1 MRTGRRKEKRERS
14 PGNSEMKELWVSLLV
29 GDKSFVLL
37 FLSPACD
44 TGCCCPETG
53 KYCPPP
59 PFFRDHFGRA
69 TDVPISTPFPPAAA
83 TATSPKSDEA
93 TTAATAKKKKKKK
106 LSLRFHLRPGLSV
119 LLAPR
124 SPGIEWRP
132 GRRKEHKTDGPRFPT
147 REILARSEK
156 KGPHLQAKG
165 QGAEI
170 KENLFFCFAQAKVE
184 HTMCSRS

>member
-124 SPGIEWRP
+124 SPGINRMEAGEEERTQDRRTSFPHKGNIGQKRKKRSTLASKRTRCRDKGKPFFLFRP
-132 GRRKEHKTDGPRFPT
+132 GQSGTH
-147 REILARSEK
+147 
-156 KGPHLQAKG
+156 
-165 QGAEI
+165 
-170 KENLFFCFAQAKVE
+170 NV
-184 HTMCSRS
+184 